1 MTPLAWALIAAAC
14 VVAFADWVA
23 IAKQRVPIERV
34 AKPAVLILLFAAALV
49 SAQTDAAV
57 RPWLLVAL
65 LGSLAGDVLLLPGGR
80 FTGGLVA
87 FLLAQL
93 AYLVAF
99 AQLPGGTAGLAVGL
113 VLAVLL
119 IAVVG
124 RVIVRG
130 AARSGFAAPVAVY
143 LAAICGMALSA
154 TRTEIPLAAL
164 GAWLFVTSDATLGWD
179 RFAAPVAATPR
190 EATMRRLAVMV
201 TYHAAQVLLVLSLAG

>member
-1 MTPLAWALIAAAC
+1 MTPLAWALVAAAC
-14 VVAFADWVA
+14 AAAVADWFAVA
-23 IAKQRVPIERV
+23 TARLALERI

-49 SAQTDAAV
+49 SAQAEPVV

-87 FLLAQL
+87 FLAAQL

-99 AQLPGGTAGLAVGL
+99 AQLPGGSAGLMVGG

-124 RVIVRG
+124 RVIIRG
-130 AARSGFAAPVAVY
+130 AARSGFGLPVAVY

-154 TRTEIPLAAL
+154 TRTELPLAAI

-179 RFAAPVAATPR
+179 RFAAPPAATPR
-190 EATMRRLAVMV
+190 EATMRRLAVIT